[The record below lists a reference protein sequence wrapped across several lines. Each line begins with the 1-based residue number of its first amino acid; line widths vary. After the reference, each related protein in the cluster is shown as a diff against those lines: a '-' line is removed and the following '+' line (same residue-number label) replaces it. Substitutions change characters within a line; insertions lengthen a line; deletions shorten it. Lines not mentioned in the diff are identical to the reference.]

1 MNAMTLKR
9 LFEELEGVA
18 LQIPD
23 IRTCV
28 RNDVTRLNEMRS
40 VEYGVFAIT
49 QASHSYQDG
58 AMTYNLNLFYI
69 DRLVNS
75 EDNELEIQSHGIE
88 ILKKI
93 IKLAKEG
100 GLIGVGNASF
110 TCLTQRFQDLCAGA
124 WTTVAFTF
132 MESECA
138 DL

>member
-1 MNAMTLKR
+1 MTLKQ
-9 LFEELEGVA
+9 LFEELEGLA

-23 IRTCV
+23 IRSCV
-28 RNDVTRLNEMRS
+28 RNDVTRLNERRE

-49 QASHSYQDG
+49 QNSHSYQNG
-58 AMTYNLNLFYI
+58 AMTYSVNLFYI

-88 ILKKI
+88 ILKTILKA
-93 IKLAKEG
+93 AKNG
-100 GLIGVGNASF
+100 GMTLVGDGSF

-124 WTTVAFTF
+124 WATVTFTF

-138 DL
+138 EF